1 MNDNKF
7 EKRYGASNTNKNVKN
22 EKIRMTANE
31 ARVNRGIIRKA
42 LVAITV
48 IMTVISR
55 NLPAVI
61 KWIKALSRADD
72 QQKLTLKGLFC
83 ATIGEAAIYGMP
95 TATRNLL
102 MGLSAPRAIVALTSN
117 KKVVWLL
124 NYVEDSYS
132 SMNVKQLLTITGQ
145 VAALGA
151 TLEDEM
157 NRKSYLPLD
166 EHREMTAEEV
176 ENM

>member
-1 MNDNKF
+1 MKNEFIKNRNNMSNMN
-7 EKRYGASNTNKNVKN
+7 NKNNN
-22 EKIRMTANE
+22 ESVRMN
-31 ARVNRGIIRKA
+31 ARERRINAKFISKA
-42 LVAITV
+42 IMAATV
-48 IMTVISR
+48 VMTVVSR

-61 KWIKALSRADD
+61 NWIKALDGANDH
-72 QQKLTLKGLFC
+72 QKLSLKGLFC
-83 ATIGEAAIYGMP
+83 ATLGEAALVGMP
-95 TATRNLL
+95 TAVRNLL
-102 MGLSAPRAIVALTSN
+102 QGLSAPRSIIALTNN
-117 KKVVWLL
+117 KRVVWLL

>member
-1 MNDNKF
+1 M
-7 EKRYGASNTNKNVKN
+7 KN
-22 EKIRMTANE
+22 EFNRKNSNMNNDENKVRMN
-31 ARVNRGIIRKA
+31 ARERRINAKFISKA
-42 LVAITV
+42 ILAATV
-48 IMTVISR
+48 VMTVISR

-61 KWIKALSRADD
+61 NWIKALSRADD

-83 ATIGEAAIYGMP
+83 ATIGEAALIGMP

-157 NRKSYLPLD
+157 NKKSYLQLD
-166 EHREMTAEEV
+166 EPMEMTTEEI

>member
-1 MNDNKF
+1 MNNDENKL
-7 EKRYGASNTNKNVKN
+7 
-22 EKIRMTANE
+22 RMN
-31 ARVNRGIIRKA
+31 ARERRINAKFISKA
-42 LVAITV
+42 ILAATV

-83 ATIGEAAIYGMP
+83 ATIGEAALIGMP

-157 NRKSYLPLD
+157 NKKSYLQLD
-166 EHREMTAEEV
+166 EPMEMTTEEI

>member
-1 MNDNKF
+1 M
-7 EKRYGASNTNKNVKN
+7 KN
-22 EKIRMTANE
+22 EFNRKNMNSNMNNDENKLRMN
-31 ARVNRGIIRKA
+31 ARERRINAKFISKA
-42 LVAITV
+42 ILAATV

-83 ATIGEAAIYGMP
+83 ATIGEAALIGMP

-157 NRKSYLPLD
+157 NKKSYLQLD
-166 EHREMTAEEV
+166 EPMEMTTEEI